1 MQGYLLEV
9 WEYHSDAKEYELVHK
24 SKYRSY
30 WVGKLAFDK
39 AVERE
44 TDKYAGANR
53 EDYTREVSIDESD
66 CGGSATA
73 LGVDEEWK
81 VYLRKVTA

>member
-9 WEYHSDAKEYELVHK
+9 WEYRNDAKEYELIHE

-30 WVGKLAFDK
+30 WVGKSAFDK

-44 TDKYAGANR
+44 IDKYAAANR
-53 EDYTREVSIDESD
+53 EEYVQETSVDED
-66 CGGSATA
+66 ACGDGATA
-73 LGVDEEWK
+73 IGVDEEWK
-81 VYLRKVTA
+81 IYLRKVTV